1 MTKIALITD
10 QHFGAR
16 NDSQIFLDYYED
28 FYKNVFFPKLKEEGI
43 QNLLILGDTF
53 DRRKYINFNTLQR
66 AKQMF
71 FEQLEQNE
79 IYTYMLVGNHDTFY
93 KNTNEVNSVRILSPP
108 DDHFLTVID
117 SPREIQVEGYK
128 ICMVPWIC
136 TDNYQESLELIN
148 NTDALLCC
156 GHFEIEGFSMYRGHP
171 CQEGLK
177 RELFRKF
184 EYTFSGHYHHKSDS
198 NGIHY
203 LGNPYELTWQDYQ
216 DPRGFHTLDLDSRV
230 LSFHRNPYTM
240 FHRVVYDDSTGI
252 IEGLQSGY
260 EHLKDRYVKVI
271 VINKV
276 NPYLFDRFM
285 DAIYSVEPA
294 DVKIVEDFSDPTEG
308 LDDDMVDQAED
319 TLTILNKYID
329 TVESHLDNSKLKNI
343 MRELYIEAV
352 NSET

>member
-1 MTKIALITD
+1 MKIALITD

-71 FEQLEQNE
+71 FNELERNE
-79 IYTYMLVGNHDTFY
+79 IYTFMLVGNHDTFY

-117 SPREIQVEGYK
+117 SPCDITVEDHK

-136 TDNYQESLELIN
+136 ADNYQQSLELIK
-148 NTDALLCC
+148 NTDAMLCC

-171 CQEGLK
+171 CEEGLN

-184 EYTFSGHYHHKSDS
+184 EYTFSGHYHHKSSSD
-198 NGIHY
+198 GIHY

-216 DPRGFHTLDLDSRV
+216 DDRGFHILDLDSRA
-230 LSFHRNPYTM
+230 LTFHRNPYVM
-240 FHRVVYDDSTGI
+240 FHRVIYDDSNGL

-260 EHLKDRYVKVI
+260 GHLKDRYVKVI